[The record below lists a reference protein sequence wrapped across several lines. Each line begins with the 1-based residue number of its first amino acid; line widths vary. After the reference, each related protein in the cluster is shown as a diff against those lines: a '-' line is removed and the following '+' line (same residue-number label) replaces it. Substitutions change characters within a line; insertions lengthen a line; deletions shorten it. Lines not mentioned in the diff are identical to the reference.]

1 LSVNAERL
9 RRVFSPRSVAVV
21 GDKQA
26 MGFMWLRNMLA
37 FQGPVYSVQINPKE
51 TPGIEALGV
60 PNYQSLLDIPGE
72 IDYVVCAVPRVAA
85 PRIVADCVKKG
96 VGGVSLFTSG
106 FAETG
111 EEEGIRLQ
119 EEIARLARDNGL
131 VLVGPNC
138 MGVYNPALGV
148 RQSADQPTGESGPV
162 GLISQSGTHAIA
174 FSLLGAAHGLR
185 ISKSVSMGNGAVV
198 DASDYLEFLA
208 GDEETRVIALYLEG
222 VGDGRR
228 FFRVLRETVPRK
240 PVVIWKGGQTEAGQ
254 RGAASHTAALATAS
268 AVWEALVR
276 QTGVVTTDSLDETV
290 DAVKS
295 LLYLK
300 PPAGGGSASSAK
312 GGFASGEGGAI
323 GYRVGLM
330 AMTGGQSVVIGDAF
344 AREGL
349 EVPLLTASSYQKLA
363 SFFNIIG
370 GSYRNPLDIGG
381 TVGWGGSRENLERM
395 LDILNEDE
403 HVDAVALEMG
413 SGFMAR
419 RWQADPKALEQAL
432 DALAAYQ
439 ERSPKPFLTIMH
451 PGHVEAVVAELR
463 ERVTA
468 RGIAVFPSFERAAR
482 ALRRFLD
489 YHRFRAEVGA
499 AAGRAESR
507 S

>member
-1 LSVNAERL
+1 LSVGAERL
-9 RRVFSPRSVAVV
+9 RRVFSPSSVAVV

-26 MGFMWLRNMLA
+26 LGYLWLRNMRD
-37 FQGPVYSVQINPKE
+37 FQGPLYSVQIDPKE
-51 TPGIEALGV
+51 VPGIEALGV
-60 PNYQSLLDIPGE
+60 PNYRSLLDVPGE
-72 IDYVVCAVPRVAA
+72 IDYVVCAVPRAVA

-96 VGGVSLFTSG
+96 VGGVTLFTSG

-119 EEIARLARDNGL
+119 EEISRLARENGL

-138 MGVYNPALGV
+138 MGIYNPALGV
-148 RQSADQPTGESGPV
+148 RQAADQPAGESGPV
-162 GLISQSGTHAIA
+162 GLISQSGTHAIN
-174 FSLLGAAHGLR
+174 FSLLAAAHGVR

-198 DASDYLEFLA
+198 DVSDYLEFLA
-208 GDEETRVIALYLEG
+208 DDEETRIIALYLEG

-228 FFRVLRETVPRK
+228 FSRVLRETAQRK

-276 QTGVVTTDSLDETV
+276 QTGVVSTDTLDETV
-290 DAVKS
+290 DAVQAF
-295 LLYLK
+295 LYLK
-300 PPAGGGSASSAK
+300 PCAGH
-312 GGFASGEGGAI
+312 
-323 GYRVGLM
+323 RVGLM
-330 AMTGGQSVVIGDAF
+330 AMTGGQSVVIADAF

-349 EVPLLTASSYQKLA
+349 EVPLLTASSYEKLA

-381 TVGWGGSRENLERM
+381 TIGWGGSIGNLVRM

-403 HVDAVALEMG
+403 HIDAVALEMG
-413 SGFMAR
+413 SGLIAR
-419 RWQADPKALEQAL
+419 RWRADPKLLEEALEAL
-432 DALAAYQ
+432 TAYQ
-439 ERSPKPFLTIMH
+439 ERSPKPFLTVMH
-451 PGHVEAVVAELR
+451 PGHVEAIVAELR

-468 RGIAVFPSFERAAR
+468 RGIAAFASFERAAR

-489 YHRFRAEVGA
+489 YHRFQAEASRA
-499 AAGRAESR
+499 
-507 S
+507 

>member
-1 LSVNAERL
+1 MSIGAGRL
-9 RRVFSPRSVAVV
+9 RRVFSPSSVAVV

-26 MGFMWLRNMLA
+26 LGYLWLRNMRT
-37 FQGPVYSVQINPKE
+37 FQGPLYSVQIDPKE
-51 TPGIEALGV
+51 VPGIEALGI
-60 PNYQSLLDIPGE
+60 PNYPSLLDVPGE
-72 IDYVVCAVPRVAA
+72 VDYVVCAVPRAVA

-111 EEEGIRLQ
+111 EEEGVRLQ
-119 EEIARLARDNGL
+119 EEIARLARENGL

-138 MGVYNPALGV
+138 MGIYNPALGV
-148 RQSADQPTGESGPV
+148 RQAADQSSGESGPV
-162 GLISQSGTHAIA
+162 GFISQSGTHAIN
-174 FSLLGAAHGLR
+174 FSLLAAAHGVR

-198 DASDYLEFLA
+198 DVSDYLEFLA
-208 GDEETRVIALYLEG
+208 DDEETRIIALYLEG
-222 VGDGRR
+222 VSDGRR
-228 FFRVLRETVPRK
+228 FFRVLRETAQRK

-276 QTGVVTTDSLDETV
+276 QTGVVSTDSLDETV
-290 DAVKS
+290 DVVEA

-300 PPAGGGSASSAK
+300 PGAGH
-312 GGFASGEGGAI
+312 
-323 GYRVGLM
+323 RVGLM
-330 AMTGGQSVVIGDAF
+330 AMTGGQSVVIADAF

-349 EVPLLTASSYQKLA
+349 EVPLLTASSYEKLA

-381 TVGWGGSRENLERM
+381 TIGWGGLMGNLVRM

-403 HVDAVALEMG
+403 HIDAVALEMG
-413 SGFMAR
+413 SGFIAR
-419 RWQADPKALEQAL
+419 RWQANPKVLEEAL

-451 PGHVEAVVAELR
+451 PGHVEGIVAELR

-468 RGIAVFPSFERAAR
+468 RGIASFASFERAAR

-489 YHRFRAEVGA
+489 YHRFRAE
-499 AAGRAESR
+499 AGGP
-507 S
+507 